1 MNFPRSRKTA
11 RPLILSGLFLS
22 CLALLLGGCQASKP
36 SLSPE
41 AQALKTKLLGELDKL
56 TPKLTEPVA
65 QQDWPAAE
73 TILQTAYQNMHQEA
87 KLVPEAIV
95 VLDRNAITRVRFP
108 AKKEQR
114 RFDFSRYTPA
124 RTVFN
129 EKKKVQAQLYLE
141 GVKIFVVIAPILQKA
156 NIIGAVALVFP
167 ANEMEKNW
175 HVSEE
180 TFLSINL
187 NQ

>member
-1 MNFPRSRKTA
+1 MNFAHARKNV
-11 RPLILSGLFLS
+11 RPLSPSGLFLI

-73 TILQTAYQNMHQEA
+73 AILQTAFNNMHQEA
-87 KLVPEAIV
+87 KLVPETIV
-95 VLDRNAITRVRFP
+95 ALDRNAIIRVRFP
-108 AKKEQR
+108 SKEQT
-114 RFDFSRYTPA
+114 RFDFSNYTLA
-124 RTVFN
+124 KTVFK
-129 EKKKVQAQLYLE
+129 EKKKVQGKLYLE
-141 GVKIFVVIAPILQKA
+141 GMKIFVVLAPLLQK
-156 NIIGAVALVFP
+156 NDLVGGVALAFP
-167 ANEMEKNW
+167 ADALEKQW
-175 HVSEE
+175 HVSEQE
-180 TFLSINL
+180 FLSINL